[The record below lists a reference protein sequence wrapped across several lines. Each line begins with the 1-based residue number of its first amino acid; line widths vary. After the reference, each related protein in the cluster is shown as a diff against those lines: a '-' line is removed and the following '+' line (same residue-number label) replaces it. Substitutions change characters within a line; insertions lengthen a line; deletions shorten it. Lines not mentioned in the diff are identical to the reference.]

1 MIVQR
6 EDAIRA
12 LSNAILFSDA
22 KSEAAGLIAV
32 EAGGDDRLYFTA
44 SDDFV
49 IIQDST
55 PYTGQVPEPFW
66 LDLKMAKETIKTLN
80 ESKSEQSDLTLLPP
94 AEAEWSDEFA
104 AGINAML
111 NPNFFEP
118 HVNES
123 DAPTFAVRPSRF
135 TKFGRIKTTDD
146 YPIDFIYGEI
156 WVTSHFNRNVLK
168 FKVGPHT
175 HGVLAPVLRST
186 LAEEFADEAKAVL
199 W

>member
-6 EDAIRA
+6 EDLIRA
-12 LSNAILFSDA
+12 LSNAVLFSDA

-66 LDLKMAKETIKTLN
+66 LDLKMAKEAIKTAQGSTSDEL
-80 ESKSEQSDLTLLPP
+80 DLTLLPP
-94 AEAEWSDEFA
+94 AESEWSDEFA
-104 AGINAML
+104 AGVNSML
-111 NPNFFEP
+111 SPRFFDPHRNEENEP
-118 HVNES
+118 K
-123 DAPTFAVRPSRF
+123 FAIRPSRF
-135 TKFGRIKTTDD
+135 AKFGRIKATDD
-146 YPIDFIYGEI
+146 YPVDFVYGQAWI
-156 WVTSHFNRNVLK
+156 SSHFHREVLK
-168 FKVGPHT
+168 FRVGPHT

-186 LAEEFADEAKAVL
+186 LAEEFGKEAAEVL